1 MAPPPP
7 SPSLDYWRGFFSGA
21 RASIF
26 DTIDAAIRLAAA
38 DNPDGLRAR
47 RDAIAHRLYTV
58 LNVLP
63 PPEDAVVVAAA
74 PAFPDGTRRHDP
86 IVAEVFRVKAALA
99 SNRQMSEEELLDLL
113 RRLQQ
118 LKFTADAIKVTEIG
132 KAVKHLRNYGS
143 KQIRILVRSL
153 IEGWQAIVSEWIS
166 DEGAIVDRT
175 PQSMEASCIEQE
187 EGGLPSPPPPMDEA
201 ALFATRVLPYSYLRC

>member
-99 SNRQMSEEELLDLL
+99 SNRQMVPTFPPLPPRLTSISIGLTNYLL
-113 RRLQQ
+113 RVLNAYALLASSFRAVGGG
-118 LKFTADAIKVTEIG
+118 TARPA
-132 KAVKHLRNYGS
+132 
-143 KQIRILVRSL
+143 
-153 IEGWQAIVSEWIS
+153 
-166 DEGAIVDRT
+166 
-175 PQSMEASCIEQE
+175 P
-187 EGGLPSPPPPMDEA
+187 EA
-201 ALFATRVLPYSYLRC
+201 AAVEIHGGRH